1 MLFQVFAKLTALS
14 RRESEGEES
23 LDLTDHLRESN
34 SGSWPVVEAAVR
46 PLWILDPFH
55 EELLPQAL
63 TEGECERRVQ
73 GQYGVGIQHASSRYG
88 IIGVSNIQR
97 SFSPKR

>member
-1 MLFQVFAKLTALS
+1 MHFQVFAKLTALS

-55 EELLPQAL
+55 EELLKH
-63 TEGECERRVQ
+63 RR
-73 GQYGVGIQHASSRYG
+73 
-88 IIGVSNIQR
+88 
-97 SFSPKR
+97 

>member
-1 MLFQVFAKLTALS
+1 MHFQVFAKLTALS

-46 PLWILDPFH
+46 SLWILDRFH
-55 EELLPQAL
+55 AEVYH
-63 TEGECERRVQ
+63 RR
-73 GQYGVGIQHASSRYG
+73 
-88 IIGVSNIQR
+88 
-97 SFSPKR
+97 